1 MVVMRGLIVSRIE
14 DPKRTLDLLLMR
26 EVLKSARLFGS
37 AEGHAGLAQDNFV
50 DVIAEAV
57 VNATSHH
64 GAGTNT
70 HGAHK
75 MAPPPHRSGHSHGSA
90 GTGVL
95 SSVVDGPAR
104 VSSGFGERTDPFT
117 GKHTHHHGLDIA
129 AAEGTA
135 ITSVSA
141 GTVVH
146 AGPAGGYGLVVDV
159 KGDDG
164 ELVRYAHASAINV
177 KVGERVNVGDEI
189 AAVGSTGRS
198 TGPHLHLE
206 VRKNGEAVDPTTAL
220 LAAGIA
226 RKR

>member
-1 MVVMRGLIVSRIE
+1 MSRIE

-57 VNATSHH
+57 VNATAHH
-64 GAGTNT
+64 SGGTGATGSK
-70 HGAHK
+70 K
-75 MAPPPHRSGHSHGSA
+75 MAPPPNGHRSAGSSGSA
-90 GTGVL
+90 GSGVL
-95 SSVVDGPAR
+95 AAVVDGPAR

-164 ELVRYAHASAINV
+164 EVVRYAHASA
-177 KVGERVNVGDEI
+177 VNVAVGDRVDIGDEI

-206 VRKNGEAVDPTTAL
+206 VRRNGEAVDPTTAL
-220 LAAGIA
+220 LAAGVQ
-226 RKR
+226 RPRPR

>member
-1 MVVMRGLIVSRIE
+1 MVSRID

-26 EVLKSARLFGS
+26 EVLKSARLFGK

-57 VNATSHH
+57 VNATSHQSASSH
-64 GAGTNT
+64 SP
-70 HGAHK
+70 HK
-75 MAPPPHRSGHSHGSA
+75 MAPPPTGHRSGGAVGS
-90 GTGVL
+90 GVL
-95 SSVVDGPAR
+95 AAVVDGPAR
-104 VSSGFGERTDPFT
+104 ISSGFGERTDPFT

-164 ELVRYAHASAINV
+164 ALVRYAHASAVNV
-177 KVGERVNVGDEI
+177 AVGDRVNVGDEL

-206 VRKNGEAVDPTTAL
+206 VRKDGEAIDPTTAL
-220 LAAGIA
+220 LAAGA
-226 RKR
+226 QRPRR